1 MRCLV
6 WFWPSRLRADCLKD
20 LAGLHEV
27 LDVLPQDCVLRFE
40 PQVLLLNL
48 ADQSKMSIVTLHQ
61 SQLTLSTRC
70 VRSSSVFCSSNT
82 WAISRAFSS
91 CSSWKCFNVPSPKIF
106 QHNKD
111 IFSAKNIWIW
121 QKIILALTKIFYF
134 WLRKQPYK
142 SKCPFV
148 SQSVSQSVKQMQ
160 NKAK

>member
-1 MRCLV
+1 MGKSVCALWKVCLVTKIISVLHRQRLGQLWQCSGSRSQDSEVCASWYWRKNVNIFCSRKMRCLDL
-6 WFWPSRLRADCLKD
+6 FWPSRLRADCLKD

-48 ADQSKMSIVTLHQ
+48 INQSEMSIVTLHQ

-91 CSSWKCFNVPSPKIF
+91 CSSWKYLNVWKIF
-106 QHNKD
+106 
-111 IFSAKNIWIW
+111 
-121 QKIILALTKIFYF
+121 
-134 WLRKQPYK
+134 
-142 SKCPFV
+142 
-148 SQSVSQSVKQMQ
+148 
-160 NKAK
+160 